1 MILANLTCMVSIL
14 SIASNSDVNEIL
26 GSNVVPKES
35 INLALRSVRT
45 ESTATAVSVIK
56 QVYMKAGYPLV
67 VISDI
72 EFVDGHWFV
81 KIVEGKVR
89 TIRVTGS
96 KKTGEHSVL
105 AFMDSKVG
113 GPFHEPT
120 AKLDRNRLA
129 ALGAFADVI
138 ISPAAISDVDSNAI
152 GDVDLKVVLKD
163 TQTGN
168 IAATV
173 GYGDF
178 TGFTG
183 FVSLSDNNL
192 FRRLDRGQINW
203 QRWSYVTMDELGQF
217 VQQPARQAFSF
228 NYGRPIAKRK
238 STGFDV
244 AGYDQNTLFLPT
256 FSNNVQTIRNYEQRA
271 GGTVKFGT
279 RFAAV
284 ESWLGYRQDKVG
296 LAGAPSNLGA
306 TLDELAAAKASVHA
320 LRLSFSH
327 TDNATKG
334 FYWSAATE
342 VASKVLGST
351 VGFNKTDV
359 DLRQYFPIV
368 KMKGPKTPIFAI
380 RTYLGQ
386 ITGTAPLTE
395 QFYLGGFDL
404 LRGYDLYSIR
414 GKSMLL
420 QSAELRIPIS
430 EGVAGAVFVDY
441 GGASKSSQLSGVD
454 YKLGYGA
461 GLRFVTP
468 FGPIKLDFA
477 YGSRLQ
483 TYVSLG
489 QSF

>member
-1 MILANLTCMVSIL
+1 MVSLL
-14 SIASNSDVNEIL
+14 SVGSNSDVNEIL
-26 GSNVVPKES
+26 GSSVVSKES
-35 INLALRSVRT
+35 INLALRSVT
-45 ESTATAVSVIK
+45 SESTATATAVSVIK
-56 QVYMKAGYPLV
+56 KLYIKAGYPLV

-72 EFVDGHWFV
+72 EFVDNHWFV

-89 TIRVTGS
+89 SIRVTGS
-96 KKTGEHSVL
+96 KKTTEHAVL
-105 AFMDSKVG
+105 AFMDSKIG
-113 GPFHEPT
+113 GPYHEPT

-138 ISPAAISDVDSNAI
+138 ISPAAISDLNSNAI

-168 IAATV
+168 IAATI

-203 QRWSYVTMDELGQF
+203 QRWSYITMDEFGQF

-256 FSNNVQTIRNYEQRA
+256 FSNNVQTIRNYEQRT

-284 ESWLGYRQDKVG
+284 ESWLGYRQDNVG

-320 LRLSFSH
+320 LRLSFGNDQRSH
-327 TDNATKG
+327 SDSATKG

-342 VASKVLGST
+342 VASPMLGSS

-359 DLRQYFPIV
+359 DLRQYFPIS
-368 KMKGPKTPIFAI
+368 KTKGPKAPIFAV

-386 ITGTAPLTE
+386 ITGSAPLTE

-420 QSAELRIPIS
+420 QSAELRVPIS